1 MIRNS
6 EDLRMKYESLLL
18 ANKLKNEVSSID
30 VDRYNDFIN
39 EIKKEIRDYHKREDG
54 RKEWLIKDYG
64 IDGGI
69 VLIELPSEI
78 NSVKIDSFELAEEY
92 FKAYEYRRCRP
103 SIYDCTG
110 QVFTSWYKIIK
121 RNNKFYAYHC
131 ISFDFQNGGTMKHYV
146 TAKKNEPGITKS
158 KTYRLLGLI
167 NDFYIVND
175 DKGENVIKHSS
186 FFGEIEWNKESE
198 ATQC

>member
-6 EDLRMKYESLLL
+6 EDLRMKYEYLLL

-30 VDRYNDFIN
+30 IDRYNDFIY
-39 EIKKEIRDYHKREDG
+39 EIKKEIRDYYKEREEE
-54 RKEWLIKDYG
+54 RKEWLIKDNG
-64 IDGGI
+64 INGGI
-69 VLIELPSEI
+69 VLFELPSEI

-103 SIYDCTG
+103 SMYDCTG

-131 ISFDFQNGGTMKHYV
+131 ISFDV
-146 TAKKNEPGITKS
+146 
-158 KTYRLLGLI
+158 
-167 NDFYIVND
+167 
-175 DKGENVIKHSS
+175 
-186 FFGEIEWNKESE
+186 
-198 ATQC
+198 